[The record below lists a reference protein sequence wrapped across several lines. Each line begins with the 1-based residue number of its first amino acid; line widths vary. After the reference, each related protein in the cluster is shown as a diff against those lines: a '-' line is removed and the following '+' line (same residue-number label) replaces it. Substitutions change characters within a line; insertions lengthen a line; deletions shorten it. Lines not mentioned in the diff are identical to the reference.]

1 MARVLSCTVHES
13 PCAPEHQEWTAQ
25 TVVPARLEISWP
37 TYQEMMDAHTVGFM
51 FFFLP
56 ALTMALVAYFV
67 REMRDV
73 IG

>member
-1 MARVLSCTVHES
+1 MARVLSCTVDES

-25 TVVPARLEISWP
+25 TVVARLDIAWP